1 MVTRVSVDH
10 TVRNISVK
18 SLRCT
23 PETHIILYVDYI
35 AIKKKKEHQFGLKIS
50 TNREMSQLISIQ
62 NDYKSRVKKEQN
74 KIPLGS
80 ESMSEE
86 YAHKIDKTIT

>member
-35 AIKKKKEHQFGLKIS
+35 AIKKKRTPIWLK
-50 TNREMSQLISIQ
+50 
-62 NDYKSRVKKEQN
+62 N
-74 KIPLGS
+74 KQQQRNVS
-80 ESMSEE
+80 VNFNFN
-86 YAHKIDKTIT
+86 AK